1 MLRSHGTLYL
11 EVPIGSHRIEF
22 NARRVFGVP
31 ELIRMVSARYK
42 IRRFSF
48 VDDSGEIH
56 DNVPLTS
63 EHNKRHFG
71 CQLGFG
77 ILELEK
83 F

>member
-1 MLRSHGTLYL
+1 
-11 EVPIGSHRIEF
+11 
-22 NARRVFGVP
+22 
-31 ELIRMVSARYK
+31 MVSARYK

-48 VDDSGEIH
+48 VDDAGEIH
-56 DNVPLTS
+56 DNVPL

-77 ILELEK
+77 LLELEK